1 MNHGNPAR
9 IRRYTLV
16 LVIVLILSLS
26 IIPVTATTLTSNR
39 HIFVNVANDAGVKYD
54 LDGTKY
60 GGPSNTYYIKAD
72 GGGLNELHITNDTSD
87 AYGQVTT
94 TTDQSGV
101 FYVTNTGGRGF
112 DNDIILLI
120 AVKEPVPDDFSV
132 TIRSSGYTWAPAAS
146 GAYTP
151 APPTDYTYVSSG
163 VSETFT
169 KSDFIYG
176 PQNWKPGP
184 GTIGDFS
191 LPVYNGQDM
200 TDTTENYQLMFI
212 DLKAGNLYPAKFPG
226 VTLNDNGA
234 VKVSYSFNNL
244 HTFASFNGYGWC
256 VAANQ
261 DQGISWTNPTKGF
274 TAGGGAKQSGLSGFS
289 VIGITSTSSPAGHSG
304 SSGGGAVLPAQG
316 AAVPVNPDLYGY
328 KGKTAKTVKTGTIN
342 GSVRFFTD
350 PDTGPVL
357 IYNRIR
363 DFNLSVDVPP
373 GSNITLARMYLYISD
388 SHYIDSAEGVIPSI
402 STRLNTTFLEPDTM
416 YIDTDKDI
424 DGQVMATC
432 AYDVRE
438 LLKGN
443 GTYTFSVKNTDQD
456 RSVFTLDKVLLVT
469 AYENANATNT
479 SYWIDEGCDVI
490 MSHPEKGLFPEDT
503 ETTYPFSG
511 TVNMSTAGDAYLYL
525 VATGLDYNTSTE
537 HTVRFNDKKWFN
549 IFDNGSVYDTGSIY
563 NNRTVFD
570 NESVYDIGSI
580 YNNRTVFD
588 NDSVFENNRTFSVT
602 HLQVRS
608 YLNETGNE
616 ATVQSSIRSQDA
628 DYIVNRNAFLIVE
641 LNEPNSSA
649 LNSTTSGHNRDASS
663 PDAADPHLPANES
676 TSCHVY
682 LDSDPEGA
690 LIYVNDTYSGKITPY
705 TLDVRKG
712 DSRTVRFELDGY
724 SPSVIQFLAL
734 NSTNVRES
742 LYTPVHSTKN
752 RLIEEPYD
760 PDGTRYGGLYI
771 YSRPRSAAIS
781 INGIATGKTTPA
793 VFMGLEPGL
802 YTVKM
807 GKLQDL
813 TIQENNLFDF
823 HDQTVR
829 VVPDEITLVDISGI
843 GYHIYT
849 DIIVDSRHFRG
860 MPFTL
865 NGYMDNKTI
874 PAKISTPL
882 FESFITIHENESFV
896 SYPVPVPYV
905 WDDVRYLHF
914 EPRDHQNLSISVDSE
929 PRGAD
934 IFIDGFRTGYS
945 TPYTVGNL
953 SDGFHRI
960 MVSRN
965 GYLPKQSLIY
975 LPWGSDSL
983 SVTPVDFELEEYPSG
998 FLYVTSIPEGGNV
1011 SIDSM
1016 YTGEITPALFKT
1028 VPTGSHEVKVTWTN
1042 QTRTFYDVTINSLY
1056 LTNLTADFTPD
1067 DD

>member
-1 MNHGNPAR
+1 MNPGNSLR

-16 LVIVLILSLS
+16 LVILLILSFS
-26 IIPVTATTLTSNR
+26 IIPVTATALTSNR

-54 LDGTKY
+54 LDGAKY

-101 FYVTNTGGRGF
+101 FYITNTGGRGF

-132 TIRSSGYTWAPAAS
+132 TIRSSGYTWTPAAS
-146 GAYTP
+146 GPYTP

-200 TDTTENYQLMFI
+200 TDTTEKFQLMFI
-212 DLKAGNLYPAKFPG
+212 DLNAGNMYPAKFPG

-234 VKVSYSFNNL
+234 VRVQYSFNNL
-244 HTFASFNGYGWC
+244 QTFASFNGYGWC

-274 TAGGGAKQSGLSGFS
+274 KAGGGAKQSGLSGFS
-289 VIGITSTSSPAGHSG
+289 VIGITSSPSSSPKQGHS
-304 SSGGGAVLPAQG
+304 SSGGAVLPVQG
-316 AAVPVNPDLYGY
+316 SAVPINPDLYGY
-328 KGKTAKTVKTGTIN
+328 KGKTVSTVRTGSVN
-342 GSVRFFTD
+342 GSVRFFSD

-363 DFNLSVDVPP
+363 NFNLSVDVPP
-373 GSNITLARMYLYISD
+373 ESNITFARMYLYISG
-388 SHYIDSAEGVIPSI
+388 SHFIDSSKGSIPSI
-402 STRLNTTFLEPDTM
+402 SIRLNTTFLEPDKV
-416 YIDTDKDI
+416 YIDTDKDV
-424 DGQVMATC
+424 DGQVVATS

-438 LLKGN
+438 LVEGN
-443 GTYTFSVKNTDQD
+443 GTYTFAIQNTDQD

-479 SYWIDEGCDVI
+479 SYWISEGCDVVL
-490 MSHPEKGLFPEDT
+490 SQPENGLFPEDA

-511 TVNMSTAGDAYLYL
+511 TVNLSTARDAYLYL

-549 IFDNGSVYDTGSIY
+549 IFDN
-563 NNRTVFD
+563 
-570 NESVYDIGSI
+570 ESVYDNQSI
-580 YNNRTVFD
+580 FD
-588 NDSVFENNRTFSVT
+588 NTSVFENESVFENNRTFSIT
-602 HLQVRS
+602 HLQVRP
-608 YLNETGNE
+608 YLNETGNVV
-616 ATVQSSIRSQDA
+616 TVQSSISSQDA
-628 DYIVNRNAFLIVE
+628 DYIVNRNGFLIIE
-641 LNEPNSSA
+641 NDESNSSVSS
-649 LNSTTSGHNRDASS
+649 LNITMPGNVRRASS
-663 PDAADPHLPANES
+663 PDAADPILLTNES
-676 TSCHVY
+676 NSCHIY

-690 LIYVNDTYSGKITPY
+690 LIYVNDTYTGKITPF
-705 TLDVRKG
+705 TLDVQKG
-712 DSRTVRFELDGY
+712 DTRTVRFELDGY
-724 SPSVIQFLAL
+724 SPSVIQFFAL

-752 RLIEEPYD
+752 RLLVEPYD

-771 YSRPRSAAIS
+771 YSRPRSATIS

-829 VVPDEITLVDISGI
+829 VAPDEITLVDISGI

-896 SYPVPVPYV
+896 SYPIPVPYV
-905 WDDVRYLHF
+905 WDKDRYLHF
-914 EPRDHQNLSISVDSE
+914 EPRDHQNLSIVVDSK

-975 LPWGSDSL
+975 LPWGSDSIAA
-983 SVTPVDFELEEYPSG
+983 TPVDFDLEEYPSG

-1011 SIDSM
+1011 SIDNM
-1016 YTGEITPALFKT
+1016 NTGEITPALFKT
-1028 VPTGSHEVKVTWTN
+1028 VPTGSHEIKVTWTN

-1056 LTNLTADFTPD
+1056 LTNLTADFTPEED
-1067 DD
+1067 N